1 MADSLEGEIKAG
13 KLIWNLMELPRQEI
27 TRTITKL
34 ETIGWNE
41 MGVFKIE
48 VGSIWPCNCSD
59 AEAGKG

>member
-1 MADSLEGEIKAG
+1 
-13 KLIWNLMELPRQEI
+13 MELPRQEV

-34 ETIGWNE
+34 EAIGWNE
-41 MGVFKIE
+41 MGVFRIE